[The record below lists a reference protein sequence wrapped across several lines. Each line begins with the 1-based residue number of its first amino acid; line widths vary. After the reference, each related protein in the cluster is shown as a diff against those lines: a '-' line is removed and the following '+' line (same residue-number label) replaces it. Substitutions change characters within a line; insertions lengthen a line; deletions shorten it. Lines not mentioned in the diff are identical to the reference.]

1 MNNHLKKLVRFVYN
15 DKDECYHFID
25 EYIINPSKEN
35 MKTIKDSFIRMNK
48 SFNNDFAYSIL
59 NVTDKPCQEIYT
71 GMRICDRAKRK
82 QYNLNPSLLC

>member
-15 DKDECYHFID
+15 DKDECYHFND

-35 MKTIKDSFIRMNK
+35 MKSIKDSFIRMNK
-48 SFNNDFAYSIL
+48 SFNNGFAYSIL

-71 GMRICDRAKRK
+71 GMRVYDRAKRK
-82 QYNLNPSLLC
+82 RYNLNPSLLC